1 MSLERIVESLVLL
14 LADLER
20 ILVSLVLLLVSLV
33 LLLVNLVFLL
43 VSLEQILVIHRNE
56 HAFYLCYVRCIL
68 NSMKLPAS

>member
-1 MSLERIVESLVLL
+1 MSLERILVSLVLL

-20 ILVSLVLLLVSLV
+20 ILESLV